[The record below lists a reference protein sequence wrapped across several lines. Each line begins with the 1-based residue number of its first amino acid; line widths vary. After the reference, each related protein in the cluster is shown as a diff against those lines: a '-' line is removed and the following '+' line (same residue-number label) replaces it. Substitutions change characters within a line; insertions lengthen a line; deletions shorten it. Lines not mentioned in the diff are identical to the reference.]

1 MRSARAN
8 ISQASDHIQSRAT
21 SRAMMH
27 SLQLRRGYVWI
38 GNLKF
43 NADDYCRPASR

>member
-1 MRSARAN
+1 
-8 ISQASDHIQSRAT
+8 
-21 SRAMMH
+21 MH

-43 NADDYCRPASR
+43 NADDYWGPASH